1 MKNLIVAAA
10 LAVGVAIAAPSV
22 VFAGAHS
29 GGGGGGAEEKIKGK
43 VSAVKREGRVVVING
58 TDVKISKSRTKVK
71 VNGAEAS
78 RSDIKKGMTC
88 SARHTG
94 GSASRISCK

>member
-1 MKNLIVAAA
+1 MKKLIVAAA

-29 GGGGGGAEEKIKGK
+29 GGGGGAEEKIKGK

-71 VNGAEAS
+71 VKGAEAS

-94 GSASRISCK
+94 GRASRISCK